1 MCGIFALENYHDSLN
16 IHDYWNKT
24 QHRGPDN
31 STSLVCNNNFFG
43 FHRLAINGLNE
54 SGNQPFDRNDVIL
67 CCNGEIYNSQELKQ
81 KYNIETFGNSDCEVI
96 LHLYKKFGI
105 FETIRLLSGY
115 FAFVLYDK
123 KEEKYFVGRDPFGVR
138 SLFYGKTVE
147 GNYAWSSEIKSLVGL
162 VLPETIQCFPTGHF
176 WSSSSQEF
184 TSYYSYQYNLTSKE
198 ECFQQEAMNKV
209 YSLLE
214 DSVQKRFMTERPFGV
229 LLSGG
234 LDSCIIAALVAKFS
248 SAPIHTFSIGLP
260 GSPDLKYAKIMAK
273 HLGSVHHEVIVQP
286 HEMLSAIR
294 RVIYMIESYDVTT
307 VRASIPMFLLAE
319 YIYANTNIKVIFS
332 GEGSDE
338 LSGSYLYFK
347 NAPSPQEFHKES
359 VRLVKD
365 LCFFDCLRCDK
376 STASWGL
383 EVRCPFLDKEF
394 VDYYM
399 TIPTEWKLPPKN
411 IEKWFLRKSLDRDN
425 LLPTEILW
433 RRKEAFS
440 DGVSPKEKSWYE
452 IIQDYTE
459 EYYTA
464 HGESSYIP
472 SHNPPPNDEAKFYR
486 EMFDRFYPKCEKVIP
501 YYWMPKWSEGVSDPS
516 ARCLENYDC

>member
-1 MCGIFALENYHDSLN
+1 MCGIFALENYHHSVNVLES
-16 IHDYWNKT
+16 WKKT

-31 STSLVCNNNFFG
+31 STSLVWNNNFFG

-67 CCNGEIYNSQELKQ
+67 CCNGEIYNSEELKK

-105 FETIRLLSGY
+105 FETITLLSGY

-162 VLPETIQCFPTGHF
+162 VLPQTIQPFPTGHF

-184 TSYYSYQYNLTSKE
+184 TSYYSYQYNLIPKGKCTQE
-198 ECFQQEAMNKV
+198 EAMMKV

-214 DSVQKRFMTERPFGV
+214 QSVQKRFMTERPFGV

-234 LDSCIIAALVAKFS
+234 LDSCIVAALVAKFS
-248 SAPIHTFSIGLP
+248 PEPIHTFSIGMP
-260 GSPDLKYAKIMAK
+260 GSPDLKYARIMAN
-273 HLGSVHHEVIVQP
+273 HLQSTHHEVIVQP
-286 HEMLSAIR
+286 HEMLSAIK

-307 VRASIPMFLLAE
+307 VRASTPMFLLAE
-319 YIYANTNIKVIFS
+319 YIQANTDIKVIFS

-347 NAPSPQEFHKES
+347 NAPSPQEFHDEC

-365 LCFFDCLRCDK
+365 LCFFDCLRSDK

-399 TIPTEWKLPPKN
+399 TIPTEWKLPQKN

-425 LLPTEILW
+425 LLPPEILW

-464 HGESSYIP
+464 HGGSSYIP

-486 EMFDRFYPKCEKVIP
+486 EVFDRFYPKCEKVIP
-501 YYWMPKWSEGVSDPS
+501 YYWMPKWSDGVSDPS

>member
-1 MCGIFALENYHDSLN
+1 MCGIFALENYHHSVNVLDL
-16 IHDYWNKT
+16 WNKT

-31 STSLVCNNNFFG
+31 STSLVWNNNFFG

-67 CCNGEIYNSQELKQ
+67 CCNGEIYNSEQLKK

-105 FETIRLLSGY
+105 FETITLLSGY

-162 VLPETIQCFPTGHF
+162 VLPQTIQPFPVGHF

-184 TSYYSYQYNLTSKE
+184 TSYYSYQYNLIPKGKCTQE
-198 ECFQQEAMNKV
+198 EAMMKV

-214 DSVQKRFMTERPFGV
+214 QSVQKRFMTERPFGV

-234 LDSCIIAALVAKFS
+234 LDSCIVAALVAKFS
-248 SAPIHTFSIGLP
+248 SEPIHTFSIGMP
-260 GSPDLKYAKIMAK
+260 GSPDLKYAKIMAN
-273 HLGSVHHEVIVQP
+273 HLQSTHHEVILQP

-307 VRASIPMFLLAE
+307 VRASTPMFLLAE
-319 YIYANTNIKVIFS
+319 YIQANTDIKVIFS

-347 NAPSPQEFHKES
+347 NAPSPQEFHDEC

-365 LCFFDCLRCDK
+365 LCFFDCLRSDK
-376 STASWGL
+376 STASGGW
-383 EVRCPFLDKEF
+383 KF
-394 VDYYM
+394 VVHFW
-399 TIPTEWKLPPKN
+399 IKN
-411 IEKWFLRKSLDRDN
+411 L
-425 LLPTEILW
+425 
-433 RRKEAFS
+433 
-440 DGVSPKEKSWYE
+440 
-452 IIQDYTE
+452 
-459 EYYTA
+459 
-464 HGESSYIP
+464 
-472 SHNPPPNDEAKFYR
+472 
-486 EMFDRFYPKCEKVIP
+486 
-501 YYWMPKWSEGVSDPS
+501 
-516 ARCLENYDC
+516 